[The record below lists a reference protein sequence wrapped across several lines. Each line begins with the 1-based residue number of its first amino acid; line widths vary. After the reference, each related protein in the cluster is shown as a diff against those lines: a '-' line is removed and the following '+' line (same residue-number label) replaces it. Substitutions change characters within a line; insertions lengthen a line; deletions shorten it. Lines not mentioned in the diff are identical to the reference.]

1 MQGEAKV
8 LLVDPDPD
16 QLRATASALRDAG
29 YSVFSAG
36 SASAGLEMAR
46 TVVPEV
52 VLLDMTLP
60 DMDGTELCHRIKQSP
75 GLAGTKVVHIW
86 APITS
91 IPGVA
96 HVSECDADGY
106 LTRPVT
112 PQLLLVTVR
121 AMTRLKA
128 VEDQLRRTDQLWRT
142 LFAKT
147 REAILLVDDG
157 FFIIEANPKAAE
169 LFEYSIDEL
178 KRKPFLQ
185 LCPES
190 VQATLSSRLA
200 QVSHGPAIILQT
212 EQMRKDGAR
221 FPADIQVRRFQ
232 RDSHSYFEMIVRN
245 LDDDLSAEFA
255 SRAMTREIDL
265 LTEYSTTEDPKSV
278 TAAIYGGGPISQ
290 LLPAYFE
297 ELTAQ
302 YGRMVDLALEEK
314 TYRIDHDLSGQ
325 LRQLAARM
333 GRLRAAPRDVIE
345 LHTAVLKGKMADTNP
360 RKKQAYNVEGRFM
373 LVELLGYLATYYRD
387 RAIGSLGDGSA
398 V

>member
-16 QLRATASALRDAG
+16 QLREAASALRSAG
-29 YSVFSAG
+29 YTVFSAD
-36 SASAGLEMAR
+36 SASEGLELAR

-52 VLLDMTLP
+52 ILLDMTLP

-86 APITS
+86 GPITS
-91 IPGVA
+91 IPGVT
-96 HVSECDADGY
+96 HVSECDADSY

-121 AMTRLKA
+121 AMLRLKA
-128 VEDQLRRTDQLWRT
+128 VEDQLRRSDQLWRT

-147 REAILLVDDG
+147 REAILLVDDE

-185 LCPES
+185 LCPER

-200 QVSHGPAIILQT
+200 QVSHGPAIVLQT
-212 EQMRKDGAR
+212 EQTRKDGAR

-245 LDDDLSAEFA
+245 LDDDVSAEFA

-265 LTEYSTTEDPKSV
+265 LTEYSEDPKSV

-314 TYRIDHDLSGQ
+314 AYRIDHDLSGQ

-387 RAIGSLGDGSA
+387 RAIGSFVDGST